1 MKLSFEEFS
10 ILESILA
17 DAADEKIA
25 TSILKKGE
33 AFKNDQATHIELDE
47 AEQAFC
53 REIFAAIFHD
63 FEPWAKSGIY
73 STRLG
78 WSRQEFMKVWD
89 KFKIEFIISFLLK
102 TIPDFSIKTID
113 EKQGDEHKII
123 EINGTWIFR
132 LPKSLD
138 VCKHMSVEVQL
149 LKALENKIAFSIPK
163 VIYYSKDDYTF
174 GYKKIPGVPLSREIY
189 MQLTPAEKNQFADDF
204 AQFLCELHTSIPLDA
219 ARNIA
224 VPFTTTRLTDA
235 DWPLRPKA
243 LQAKLAS
250 SLTDKSLQELFDR
263 FIIEYQRVVA
273 AEQKLVVVH
282 NDLHADNILID
293 QKIKKLSG
301 IIDFTSAAI
310 DTAYHD
316 FRYLHLI
323 DMELVALAVHAY
335 NQKSEEKLTVRHAYV
350 YCMATEFSRLS
361 EAMEQNDLIKA
372 DEIKQRIY
380 ELNDDAL

>member
-1 MKLSFEEFS
+1 MNHKEYLKKCEAFKKDWATHIQLFEEFS

-33 AFKNDQATHIELDE
+33 AFKNDQATYIELDE

-89 KFKIEFIISFLLK
+89 KFKIEFIIIIF
-102 TIPDFSIKTID
+102 TENYARFSIQSID

-149 LKALENKIAFSIPK
+149 LKAA
-163 VIYYSKDDYTF
+163 
-174 GYKKIPGVPLSREIY
+174 
-189 MQLTPAEKNQFADDF
+189 
-204 AQFLCELHTSIPLDA
+204 
-219 ARNIA
+219 
-224 VPFTTTRLTDA
+224 
-235 DWPLRPKA
+235 
-243 LQAKLAS
+243 
-250 SLTDKSLQELFDR
+250 
-263 FIIEYQRVVA
+263 
-273 AEQKLVVVH
+273 
-282 NDLHADNILID
+282 
-293 QKIKKLSG
+293 
-301 IIDFTSAAI
+301 
-310 DTAYHD
+310 
-316 FRYLHLI
+316 
-323 DMELVALAVHAY
+323 
-335 NQKSEEKLTVRHAYV
+335 
-350 YCMATEFSRLS
+350 
-361 EAMEQNDLIKA
+361 
-372 DEIKQRIY
+372 
-380 ELNDDAL
+380 

>member
-33 AFKNDQATHIELDE
+33 AFKKDQALHIELDE
-47 AEQAFC
+47 VEQAFC
-53 REIFAAIFHD
+53 REMFVSAFHD

-78 WSRQEFMKVWD
+78 WNREEFMKVWD
-89 KFKIEFIISFLLK
+89 KLKIEAVRSFLQK
-102 TIPDFSIKTID
+102 TIPDFSIKAIE
-113 EKQGDEHKII
+113 EKQGDEHKVI

-132 LPKSLD
+132 LAKSLD

-149 LKALENKIAFSIPK
+149 LKALENKIALPIPK
-163 VIYYSKDDYTF
+163 VIYYSKDDYIF

-204 AQFLCELHTSIPLDA
+204 AQFLCELHTSIPLDV

-224 VPFTTTRLTDA
+224 VLFTIIRLTDA
-235 DWPLRPKA
+235 DWPLRPEA

-250 SLTDKSLQELFDR
+250 SLADKSLQELFDR
-263 FIIEYQRVVA
+263 FIIEYQRIVA
-273 AEQKLVVVH
+273 TAAKL
-282 NDLHADNILID
+282 NGC
-293 QKIKKLSG
+293 S
-301 IIDFTSAAI
+301 
-310 DTAYHD
+310 
-316 FRYLHLI
+316 
-323 DMELVALAVHAY
+323 
-335 NQKSEEKLTVRHAYV
+335 
-350 YCMATEFSRLS
+350 
-361 EAMEQNDLIKA
+361 
-372 DEIKQRIY
+372 
-380 ELNDDAL
+380 